1 MEFIINFDN
10 KELKLNF
17 NKKNIVLLTITNY
30 NINSIKFHL
39 LTSTINYNSFINK
52 YNSQMMFNFI
62 TQKMEF
68 NILYYHFEIINIIHF
83 FNNKTY
89 YFNCFFDKLINH
101 ND

>member
-52 YNSQMMFNFI
+52 YNSQMMFYLLF
-62 TQKMEF
+62 K
-68 NILYYHFEIINIIHF
+68 
-83 FNNKTY
+83 KW
-89 YFNCFFDKLINH
+89 KLIIITILK
-101 ND
+101 